1 MAFFGIGAEGSKVT
15 QDDLDYV
22 RRKEQRPAERAAQE
36 MEITRFRQ
44 KGADD
49 LNRLVPGTSIDRSTP
64 NASRSLA
71 MGSLAGLAQAA
82 RGNTEDMRMLD
93 QAAAGNAPSRAETLG
108 RQQMSQGLRAQ
119 VGALGT
125 ARGGSLAA
133 FRLGLPGA
141 SAQQSNVVGAA
152 TNARA
157 NELGQARDAYTQ
169 AMGAARSAY
178 GQGATSL
185 RGDDI
190 RLATEQAN
198 LGAKDRAGAIGQQQ
212 FYERLAADTRA
223 SDLET
228 RHLIEETE
236 DEATRSKR
244 REAAMKREAE
254 WQQTKDTIGAVTGA
268 VGGVASVASDART
281 KTKIAWGSLAGLSG
295 RH

>member
-1 MAFFGIGAEGSKVT
+1 MSFLGIGAEGSKVT
-15 QDDLDYV
+15 QEDLDYI

-36 MEITRFRQ
+36 MEITRLRE
-44 KGADD
+44 KGAAEG
-49 LNRLVPGTSIDRSTP
+49 NRLTPGASINRSAP

-71 MGSLAGLAQAA
+71 MGSLSGLGQAA
-82 RGNTEDMRMLD
+82 HGNTEDMRMLD
-93 QAAAGNAPSRAETLG
+93 QAAAGSAPSRVETLG
-108 RQQMSQGLRAQ
+108 RQQMAQGLRAQ
-119 VGALGT
+119 VGALGS

-133 FRLGLPGA
+133 FRSGLPGA

-198 LGAKDRAGAIGQQQ
+198 IDAKDRAGAEGQRQ
-212 FYERLAADTRA
+212 FFERLAADQRA
-223 SDLET
+223 ADLET

-244 REAAMKREAE
+244 REEAMRREAE
-254 WQQTKDTIGAVTGA
+254 WQSTKDT
-268 VGGVASVASDART
+268 VGGVAGAVSGVAGVLSDPKT
-281 KTKIAWGSLAGLSG
+281 KNKIAWGSLAGLSG